1 MHPDLE
7 RLISEDE
14 TARAG
19 VNGAASAAHAR
30 LEAVRAGVA
39 REREAR
45 RRQLEQALDDSVTQI
60 LAEADREVARRRARR
75 EVHSR
80 EAAAR
85 SAALIARAADLW
97 LQIVREGASPKG
109 PTP

>member
-19 VNGAASAAHAR
+19 VDAASSAARAR
-30 LEAVRAGVA
+30 LEAVRADVA
-39 REREAR
+39 CQREAR
-45 RRQLEQALDDSVTQI
+45 LRQLDQALERSVTQI
-60 LAEADREVARRRARR
+60 LDEADREAGRRRARR
-75 EVHSR
+75 EAHSR

-85 SAALIARAADLW
+85 GAALVDRAADLW
-97 LQIVREGASPKG
+97 VRIVREGPAPKG
-109 PTP
+109 SIP